1 MQRRGSA
8 AVNLPAIRDRR
19 QTDSQPSG
27 HESGIIRPRV
37 ALGVHRSS
45 GLTLMA
51 VPVDSSPAVPKV
63 SVRPRPRGR
72 FMHLLAVLHRW
83 AESGWAGPAAG
94 SWAFLQ
100 SSVVPGPADLLLI
113 PLGVSDP
120 PKVYRL
126 AGWSILGAT
135 LGGLAAFALGALA
148 FGTIMPILGLFGVGP
163 DELVR
168 SRALFEAHGWMFVM
182 LSTITPLST
191 KLVSIAAGAFGVPLP
206 HFLFAIFAG
215 RAVRFLVVATLVR
228 FAGTWLV
235 RFLERRTGVPIE
247 AWK

>member
-1 MQRRGSA
+1 
-8 AVNLPAIRDRR
+8 
-19 QTDSQPSG
+19 
-27 HESGIIRPRV
+27 
-37 ALGVHRSS
+37 
-45 GLTLMA
+45 MA
-51 VPVDSSPAVPKV
+51 VPIDSSPAVPKV

-72 FMHLLAVLHRW
+72 FVHLLAVLHRW

-126 AGWSILGAT
+126 AGWSILGAA
-135 LGGLAAFALGALA
+135 LGGLVAFALGALA
-148 FGTIMPILGLFGVGP
+148 FGTIQPILGLFGVGP
-163 DELVR
+163 DELLAA
-168 SRALFEAHGWMFVM
+168 RAQFAQHGWMFVM

-206 HFLFAIFAG
+206 HFLFAIVVG
-215 RAVRFLVVATLVR
+215 RTARYLVVATVVR
-228 FAGTWLV
+228 FAGAWLV
-235 RFLERRTGVPIE
+235 KFLERRTGVPIE